1 MNNQINVLDHGFVK
15 LLNLSGPVRRV
26 EGTISLQEDNDYLLN
41 YREFD
46 ADDTDPAL
54 TARISFNNFDKERS
68 REQDLRLVE
77 YLMKNKHCYYETM
90 QVLTSTGWEYWR
102 DLPPIAE
109 FLVPNPVTKTL
120 HKELL
125 EVSSFKISN
134 EKLYGFK
141 SKKMEYLV
149 TSNHK
154 LYIKGKYETTFNKI
168 AANLATNWGNH
179 DNSANY
185 SLYKKE
191 GECCPLLAF
200 VGFFLG
206 DGSFAS
212 ANTINFHLQKQR
224 KIDYLLN
231 LTKKLNIEVK
241 TRVTDKGIVFYMDT
255 PSWLLTYVKKSTQA
269 KDKYF
274 KYCIASLTELEVRGL
289 WNGLVNSDGSI
300 NLAKGRIDFSSKSSN
315 LIKLFET
322 LSTFLGMESHQLQD
336 IYGVSKINATYY
348 PEPLGRRAEYLY
360 TKECSGKVYCTTTS
374 TGLLVV
380 RGSPNSH
387 GYICGNS
394 SPLEMIE
401 AWFELKVPI
410 FIARQIH
417 RHRVFVYNEVSARYS
432 VLPEEWYIPEV
443 VGGKPTN
450 GMKQGQEDN
459 LSSSQ
464 QQAFKEDLDYACE
477 SNYTLYKEYIAE
489 GVAPEHARLFLH
501 VNHYTHFIMKG
512 NLHNWMN
519 FLSLRLDKH
528 AQIEAR
534 HYANAIYDLL
544 KQYLPETMNLFDK
557 HRRLVPQSGKP
568 KEVLV
573 KEIANTK
580 FSELSEDELNSIY
593 AILGK

>member
-26 EGTISLQEDNDYLLN
+26 FNKDKPFENNGLHC
-41 YREFD
+41 FD

-77 YLMKNKHCYYETM
+77 YLMKNKH
-90 QVLTSTGWEYWR
+90 
-102 DLPPIAE
+102 
-109 FLVPNPVTKTL
+109 N
-120 HKELL
+120 
-125 EVSSFKISN
+125 
-134 EKLYGFK
+134 
-141 SKKMEYLV
+141 
-149 TSNHK
+149 
-154 LYIKGKYETTFNKI
+154 
-168 AANLATNWGNH
+168 
-179 DNSANY
+179 
-185 SLYKKE
+185 
-191 GECCPLLAF
+191 
-200 VGFFLG
+200 
-206 DGSFAS
+206 
-212 ANTINFHLQKQR
+212 
-224 KIDYLLN
+224 
-231 LTKKLNIEVK
+231 
-241 TRVTDKGIVFYMDT
+241 
-255 PSWLLTYVKKSTQA
+255 
-269 KDKYF
+269 
-274 KYCIASLTELEVRGL
+274 
-289 WNGLVNSDGSI
+289 
-300 NLAKGRIDFSSKSSN
+300 
-315 LIKLFET
+315 
-322 LSTFLGMESHQLQD
+322 
-336 IYGVSKINATYY
+336 
-348 PEPLGRRAEYLY
+348 
-360 TKECSGKVYCTTTS
+360 
-374 TGLLVV
+374 
-380 RGSPNSH
+380 
-387 GYICGNS
+387 

-459 LSSSQ
+459 LPVEKQINFQNYLADTCRSSYFLYE
-464 QQAFKEDLDYACE
+464 AALDDG
-477 SNYTLYKEYIAE
+477 I
-489 GVAPEHARLFLH
+489 APEHARLFLH

-534 HYANAIYDLL
+534 IYAQAIYDLL
-544 KQYLPETMNLFDK
+544 KQYLPETMKLFDK

-568 KEVLV
+568 REVLV

-593 AILGK
+593 AIIGK